1 MFTNNVYP
9 KKTLDF
15 SNIIDNIFVIES
27 VATYFD
33 NIYDLLTL
41 FYINSSTKKHFKL
54 MFHPLLKLIIK
65 NNLDKIL
72 KIKLN
77 LSFNKFENEILKKLG
92 LTLSGSTML
101 LAICGKEWGHHN
113 NIFTKYNHLISFS
126 NIELNRRIYH
136 TYSPNTKY
144 NINFNLYV
152 NTSLLQTNKLS
163 NVLKAQSILYDYD
176 FPNDDILINYFEYTY
191 IKYLTMFFSN
201 NNNNLIKE
209 YHEILN
215 IYRISQIKIDLI
227 INCFDFIY
235 LNFKI
240 LETFHT
246 EYYTQLHNSELCSS
260 LFTEGNGLLI
270 LKLYKYDFKG
280 LKIFINIS
288 MDLNWINKINNFD
301 FDFLKSYWTTNN
313 ENLSKSFFYNKSL
326 FSIINCNYNNY
337 NKFYVHQS
345 AHYLNHLAIKCN
357 VKYPIIL
364 AIPTISAQKFH
375 SLGMLYMWQSF
386 LRKLK
391 YYFRGFFCITFT
403 ITEEEFLKKIIQT
416 ILSIN
421 NTYNFSIKTDIRS
434 NMFLKQCYYY
444 YKKTEFKEFKNSF
457 FWSKLKIDFNEHEN
471 KIFDIDLIND
481 IYINE
486 ND

>member
-1 MFTNNVYP
+1 
-9 KKTLDF
+9 
-15 SNIIDNIFVIES
+15 
-27 VATYFD
+27 
-33 NIYDLLTL
+33 
-41 FYINSSTKKHFKL
+41 
-54 MFHPLLKLIIK
+54 
-65 NNLDKIL
+65 
-72 KIKLN
+72 
-77 LSFNKFENEILKKLG
+77 
-92 LTLSGSTML
+92 
-101 LAICGKEWGHHN
+101 
-113 NIFTKYNHLISFS
+113 
-126 NIELNRRIYH
+126 
-136 TYSPNTKY
+136 
-144 NINFNLYV
+144 
-152 NTSLLQTNKLS
+152 LS

-176 FPNDDILINYFEYTY
+176 FPNDDNLINYFKYTY
-191 IKYLTMFFSN
+191 IKYLTIVFSN
-201 NNNNLIKE
+201 FNNNLIKE

-235 LNFKI
+235 TNFKI

-246 EYYTQLHNSELCSS
+246 EYYTQLHNSDICSY

-270 LKLYKYDFKG
+270 LKLYKYDSKG

-313 ENLSKSFFYNKSL
+313 KNLSKTFFYNKSL

-391 YYFRGFFCITFT
+391 
-403 ITEEEFLKKIIQT
+403 
-416 ILSIN
+416 
-421 NTYNFSIKTDIRS
+421 
-434 NMFLKQCYYY
+434 
-444 YKKTEFKEFKNSF
+444 
-457 FWSKLKIDFNEHEN
+457 
-471 KIFDIDLIND
+471 
-481 IYINE
+481 
-486 ND
+486 